1 MYNRKKRLFLTA
13 VCLSL
18 GLLTG
23 CNVGDTKNYKQAA
36 QDLEQG
42 NYEAALE
49 EYETAISEGVK
60 PAQSYRGAGVAKL
73 KLGNYEEAIT
83 YFNDAL
89 KCDKVGKA
97 LKKDILS
104 YRAVAYL
111 KVKDYEAALE
121 DCQTLAE
128 NYKMDAD
135 LYFLT
140 GETALAMDSYEE
152 ASANFEQA
160 YGEDATYDRAIQIY
174 GAYLNRDMEADGTR
188 YLEAALSGTAKNA
201 EDHCDRGRVYYY
213 MDDYENAESELK
225 QAIDGDNGLA
235 LCDIEDG
242 DYDSALSDIESGI
255 HVAGAEDMQS
265 LLFNEI
271 VVYEKKLDFQT
282 ALQKAQE
289 YLENCIHNQDSSG
302 GVIEC
307 RVQGM
312 PVGIGEPVFDKLDA
326 TLAKAMLSIGAVKGF
341 EIGDGFLAATAT
353 GSTNNDAFVIQD
365 EQVKKQTNHSGGVLG
380 GMSDGDEIVFR
391 VAVKPTPSI
400 SQAQQT
406 VDLHGKERQ
415 IYRLLS
421 LTDRRHDP
429 VIVPRAVVVVE
440 SMAAITLVDALFANM
455 SARMDAIV
463 DFYQKR

>member
-23 CNVGDTKNYKQAA
+23 CNVGNTKNYKQAA

-140 GETALAMDSYEE
+140 GETALAMDSYE
-152 ASANFEQA
+152 
-160 YGEDATYDRAIQIY
+160 
-174 GAYLNRDMEADGTR
+174 
-188 YLEAALSGTAKNA
+188 
-201 EDHCDRGRVYYY
+201 
-213 MDDYENAESELK
+213 
-225 QAIDGDNGLA
+225 
-235 LCDIEDG
+235 
-242 DYDSALSDIESGI
+242 
-255 HVAGAEDMQS
+255 
-265 LLFNEI
+265 
-271 VVYEKKLDFQT
+271 
-282 ALQKAQE
+282 
-289 YLENCIHNQDSSG
+289 
-302 GVIEC
+302 
-307 RVQGM
+307 
-312 PVGIGEPVFDKLDA
+312 
-326 TLAKAMLSIGAVKGF
+326 
-341 EIGDGFLAATAT
+341 
-353 GSTNNDAFVIQD
+353 GSFC
-365 EQVKKQTNHSGGVLG
+365 
-380 GMSDGDEIVFR
+380 
-391 VAVKPTPSI
+391 
-400 SQAQQT
+400 
-406 VDLHGKERQ
+406 
-415 IYRLLS
+415 
-421 LTDRRHDP
+421 
-429 VIVPRAVVVVE
+429 
-440 SMAAITLVDALFANM
+440 
-455 SARMDAIV
+455 
-463 DFYQKR
+463 

>member
-1 MYNRKKRLFLTA
+1 MAGSTFGETFRISTWGE
-13 VCLSL
+13 SH
-18 GLLTG
+18 G
-23 CNVGDTKNYKQAA
+23 
-36 QDLEQG
+36 
-42 NYEAALE
+42 AALGVVIDGVPAGLTLDLAHIQQFMDRRKPGQSKFT
-49 EYETAISEGVK
+49 TARNEADVIEILSGVFEGKTTGTPVSMMVRNADQHSK
-60 PAQSYRGAGVAKL
+60 DYSDIAEVFRPGHADYTFWEKYGIRDYRGGGRSSGRETIGRVAAGAIAVQILEA
-73 KLGNYEEAIT
+73 LGIT
-83 YFNDAL
+83 ICAYTKSIGPVEIEQFDATEIH
-89 KCDKVGKA
+89 K
-97 LKKDILS
+97 
-104 YRAVAYL
+104 
-111 KVKDYEAALE
+111 
-121 DCQTLAE
+121 
-128 NYKMDAD
+128 NP
-135 LYFLT
+135 
-140 GETALAMDSYEE
+140 LAMPD
-152 ASANFEQA
+152 AN
-160 YGEDATYDRAIQIY
+160 
-174 GAYLNRDMEADGTR
+174 
-188 YLEAALSGTAKNA
+188 AAK
-201 EDHCDRGRVYYY
+201 
-213 MDDYENAESELK
+213 
-225 QAIDGDNGLA
+225 
-235 LCDIEDG
+235 
-242 DYDSALSDIESGI
+242 
-255 HVAGAEDMQS
+255 
-265 LLFNEI
+265 
-271 VVYEKKLDFQT
+271 
-282 ALQKAQE
+282 KAQE
-289 YLENCIHNQDSSG
+289 YLENCIHKQDSSG

-415 IYRLLS
+415 IEIHG
-421 LTDRRHDP
+421 RHDP